1 MEDPQVMPERLGA
14 YLTMRDGARAATV
27 VEYEPMIGGYSRVMA
42 RARIEWSDGAVD
54 TVVLRGDPPAG
65 RSLIET
71 SRDVEWAL
79 LDALQAAG
87 AVSMPAPLHYDDT
100 GEHLGTKCIVLEFV
114 EGESMQAALKAVTG
128 SDVEGE
134 NRDDEYGEHPTR
146 LADMAAHIHT
156 IDPAL
161 LAGVVPVPTD
171 WETYIDSLINRF
183 REFDAANVESNP
195 VLRYTAAWLQA
206 NKPPPLPLTVVHSDF
221 QPANIMIGVDGSTR
235 MVDWELCHIGDPR
248 EDLGYYNVYAMA
260 LGPNL
265 FMADPVGFL
274 ARYRERTGF
283 SEEAVNPS
291 TIAYFSS
298 LAAITV
304 YGQILMGASAMAVGE
319 NSGLMTTYT
328 LNALTIGH
336 NNFLAGCTVPG
347 AETGAN

>member
-1 MEDPQVMPERLGA
+1 MEDPHAMPERLGA
-14 YLTMRDGARAATV
+14 YLTMRDGRRTATV
-27 VEYEPMIGGYSRVMA
+27 VQYDPMIGGYSRVMA
-42 RARIEWSDGAVD
+42 RACVEWSDGIID
-54 TVVLRGDPPAG
+54 TFVLRGDPPAG

-71 SRDVEWAL
+71 SRDAEWAL
-79 LDALQAAG
+79 LDTLQTAG
-87 AVSMPAPLHYDDT
+87 AVRMPAPLHYDDT

-114 EGESMQAALKAVTG
+114 EGESMQAALNALSTEQTG
-128 SDVEGE
+128 SDAPV
-134 NRDDEYGEHPTR
+134 DYGGHPTL

-161 LAGVVPVPTD
+161 LAGVMPVPTD

-221 QPANIMIGVDGSTR
+221 QPANIMIGVDGSTS

-265 FMADPVGFL
+265 FMADPMGFL
-274 ARYRERTGF
+274 ARYREQTGF

-291 TIAYFSS
+291 TMAYFSS

-304 YGQILMGASAMAVGE
+304 YGQILMGAAAMSVGE

-347 AETGAN
+347 AETGTN

>member
-14 YLTMRDGARAATV
+14 YLTRCDGARTATV

-42 RARIEWSDGAVD
+42 RARVEWSDGAVD
-54 TVVLRGDPPAG
+54 TIVLRGDPPAG

-79 LDALQAAG
+79 LDTLRSAD
-87 AVSMPAPLHYDDT
+87 AVRMPAPLHYDGT

-114 EGESMQAALKAVTG
+114 EGESMQAALKSFADG
-128 SDVEGE
+128 
-134 NRDDEYGEHPTR
+134 DDFDGDYGDHPTL
-146 LADMAAHIHT
+146 LADTAAHIHT
-156 IDPAL
+156 IDPSI

-183 REFDAANVESNP
+183 REFDAANAESNP
-195 VLRYTAAWLQA
+195 ILRYTAAWLQA

-221 QPANIMIGVDGSTR
+221 QPANIMIGTDGTTR

-265 FMADPVGFL
+265 FAADPLGFL
-274 ARYRERTGF
+274 ARYREQTGF

-291 TIAYFSS
+291 TMAYFSS

-336 NNFLAGCTVPG
+336 NNFLAGCSVPG
-347 AETGAN
+347 TETGAN